1 MEIKMMQAA
10 DIPAVCSL
18 VRQVFDQALA
28 PDYTQEGKQTFY
40 AFIEEE
46 AMRSRLSDGGF
57 GLVAFV
63 DGDLASQIELR
74 NNSHICLLFSKVEHQ
89 GKGLAMALV
98 EQALQICKERDKK
111 VAAVSVNAALSAVT
125 AYTHLGFKQS
135 SAEQE
140 RNGIRYVPMIRLL

>member
-1 MEIKMMQAA
+1 MEIRMMQAA
-10 DIPAVCSL
+10 DIPSVCSL
-18 VRQVFDQALA
+18 VRQVFDQTLA
-28 PDYTQEGKQTFY
+28 PGYSQEGKRTFY

-46 AMRSRLSDGGF
+46 AMRSRLADSGF

-63 DGDLASQIELR
+63 DGDIASQIELR
-74 NNSHICLLFSKVEHQ
+74 NNSHICLLFTKMEHQ
-89 GKGLAMALV
+89 GKGFAKALV

-135 SAEQE
+135 YAEQE